1 METLFGLDTDL
12 ISRYLLVST
21 IILTVLVVLL
31 SLRNKILLK
40 ISLRNI
46 PRRKAQSVLIIFGLM
61 LSSTI
66 IMSALAIG
74 DSVSWSIKNTVMGG
88 LGEVDIAIVDSDVE
102 NGFISDDELN
112 VITENVKNNQNL
124 DGVIP
129 AVRYTSPIMGEKS
142 EKTVSN
148 SEIVGFDVNNTY
160 GFFSRQS
167 LKSINGS
174 FLEEDDLDIQD
185 NETIINRYLSD
196 AIDANIG
203 DNILLIK
210 PGDKKILRVV
220 NIVESKGLAGGGEES
235 PASALMNYNV
245 VKEFTGVEG
254 YNYVGVSLEG
264 GLEIDRELSK
274 EISSDLQLLFIS
286 DEITNEIFFALKSP
300 NVFEA
305 LKLQIETLSNDTEE
319 INRRLAEALKGD
331 KPDNDQDSSQD
342 DSEPDLTIDAVMTWS
357 ARELLQEMDF
367 EKMSS
372 EELSLAK
379 RAIKKFKLPI
389 MEVPTRRFKRDSRGD
404 RIDMRATLRS
414 SLRSGGSTIS
424 LNYRKRIRRHP
435 PLVVLCDI
443 SGSMSR
449 YSRMIL
455 HFMHAI
461 TNDRDRVNTFLFGT
475 RLTNVTR
482 YLRYKDVDDALDR
495 VTGAVDDWSG
505 GTRIGNSLRE
515 FNLKWSR
522 RSLSQGAVVL
532 LITDGLDR
540 DAAEGLEDEVVRLHK
555 SCRRLIWLN
564 PLLRYDRYEPK
575 SLGARALLPNVDDFR
590 SVHNLESL
598 DQLTRALS
606 NESID
611 RSNIQRLLE
620 ATE

>member
-1 METLFGLDTDL
+1 MNVAAVAATDCDEKPDDTKRTLQMVTVTVVSRMMRMMLPLVQQLETEDRQKPKPAERRAAEALGDGSERAAPRLEKNEVEINAQFTASQDE
-12 ISRYLLVST
+12 V
-21 IILTVLVVLL
+21 
-31 SLRNKILLK
+31 
-40 ISLRNI
+40 LRNI
-46 PRRKAQSVLIIFGLM
+46 
-61 LSSTI
+61 
-66 IMSALAIG
+66 
-74 DSVSWSIKNTVMGG
+74 
-88 LGEVDIAIVDSDVE
+88 
-102 NGFISDDELN
+102 
-112 VITENVKNNQNL
+112 
-124 DGVIP
+124 
-129 AVRYTSPIMGEKS
+129 
-142 EKTVSN
+142 
-148 SEIVGFDVNNTY
+148 
-160 GFFSRQS
+160 
-167 LKSINGS
+167 
-174 FLEEDDLDIQD
+174 
-185 NETIINRYLSD
+185 
-196 AIDANIG
+196 
-203 DNILLIK
+203 
-210 PGDKKILRVV
+210 
-220 NIVESKGLAGGGEES
+220 
-235 PASALMNYNV
+235 
-245 VKEFTGVEG
+245 
-254 YNYVGVSLEG
+254 
-264 GLEIDRELSK
+264 
-274 EISSDLQLLFIS
+274 
-286 DEITNEIFFALKSP
+286 
-300 NVFEA
+300 
-305 LKLQIETLSNDTEE
+305 
-319 INRRLAEALKGD
+319 
-331 KPDNDQDSSQD
+331 
-342 DSEPDLTIDAVMTWS
+342 
-357 ARELLQEMDF
+357 DF
-367 EKMSS
+367 EQMSLS
-372 EELSLAK
+372 ESDIAK
-379 RAIKKFKLPI
+379 RAIQRLRLPVDTLI
-389 MEVPTRRFKRDSRGD
+389 TRRFVSATSGRKPDARAVLRRAVKKAGEVD
-404 RIDMRATLRS
+404 RLAM
-414 SLRSGGSTIS
+414 
-424 LNYRKRIRRHP
+424 KMPRRRP
-435 PLVVLCDI
+435 PNLVALCDI